1 MILVTYWILKAWKP
15 KYRVDFDLISLGI
28 RIKARI
34 YGATLR
40 AILYRVSGPLACQK
54 SFWLAFAGV
63 NGGGVGG
70 LGEHVETHGCPSA
83 NLNLTP

>member
-34 YGATLR
+34 HGATLR
-40 AILYRVSGPLACQK
+40 AILHRVSGPLACQK

-63 NGGGVGG
+63 NGGS
-70 LGEHVETHGCPSA
+70 EHVETHGCPSA
-83 NLNLTP
+83 NLDLTP